1 MVNNLQNELEK
12 TKYDNENKENE
23 IKSLLN
29 IKDIIE
35 KQMRNLN

>member
-29 IKDIIE
+29 IKDIME

>member
-29 IKDIIE
+29 IKDIME
-35 KQMRNLN
+35 K